1 MDKSYTTTLS
11 TTSTNS
17 FNKAFP
23 AEAVHKAAVKFVE
36 IYSRTRGKGM
46 CKEVLEDLRQD
57 IELKAFLAWDRY
69 DPSRSKLETWVSR
82 IATNAATDA
91 FRSEERRA
99 ERFVSY
105 QSHNRNGDEY
115 IDLAIKS
122 ERLNGRSIYTSP
134 VSGYETDR
142 DIESREAVD
151 RIQDVLGSLSENQG
165 YILSLY
171 LDEGLTPKQI
181 ATVIGCTPQAVSSH
195 LFRARKTVAKK
206 LGKEF
211 LSDNGYVS

>member
-1 MDKSYTTTLS
+1 MEKSYTTTLS

-17 FNKAFP
+17 FNRAFP
-23 AEAVHKAAVKFVE
+23 AEAVHKIAVKFVE

-91 FRSEERRA
+91 FRSDERRA

-122 ERLNGRSIYTSP
+122 DRLNGRPIYTSP

-142 DIESREAVD
+142 DIESLEAVD

>member
-1 MDKSYTTTLS
+1 MEKSYTTTLS

-17 FNKAFP
+17 FNRAFP
-23 AEAVHKAAVKFVE
+23 AEAVHKAAAKFVE
-36 IYSRTRGKGM
+36 IYSRTGGKGLR
-46 CKEVLEDLRQD
+46 KEVLEDLRQD

-82 IATNAATDA
+82 IATNAAHDA

-99 ERFVSY
+99 ERFVSL

-115 IDLAIKS
+115 IDLAIKPD
-122 ERLNGRSIYTSP
+122 RLNGRPIYTSL

-142 DIESREAVD
+142 DVESREAVD
-151 RIQDVLGSLSENQG
+151 RIRDVLDSLPEKQG
-165 YILSLY
+165 YILSLC
-171 LDEGLTPKQI
+171 LEEGLTPKKI
-181 ATVIGCTPQAVSSH
+181 ATVIGCTSQAVSSH
-195 LFRARKTVAKK
+195 LFRARKNVDKK
-206 LGKEF
+206 LGEEF